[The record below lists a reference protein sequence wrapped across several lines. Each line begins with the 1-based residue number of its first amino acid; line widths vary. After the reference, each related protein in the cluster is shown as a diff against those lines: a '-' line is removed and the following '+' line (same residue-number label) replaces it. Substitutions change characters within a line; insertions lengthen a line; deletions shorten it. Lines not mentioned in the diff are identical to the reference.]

1 MAFLD
6 KMVLQCCGN
15 CQNRQGTSMADYYR
29 NERQNSSRKNTKYEM
44 KEAIDDLTDLSFPV
58 HGYSDQRN
66 YLRNYKYVPVVESP
80 GAAFIVRNEGLQ
92 APVTAALAVSWPLAV
107 IVILFIFLS
116 GFLFWMA
123 VSVKVKLSCL
133 GSKALWV
140 LHLFHKIISL
150 SKTSSKARQ
159 KVQWDPRFGLL
170 PLKGKDWKWRNFW
183 KAWNDQHG
191 NSCPKQPRLLF
202 PTRNKIHFNI
212 DNTSLGII
220 SIVT

>member
-1 MAFLD
+1 
-6 KMVLQCCGN
+6 
-15 CQNRQGTSMADYYR
+15 
-29 NERQNSSRKNTKYEM
+29 M

-123 VSVKVKLSCL
+123 VSVKMKLSCL
-133 GSKALWV
+133 GSKAL
-140 LHLFHKIISL
+140 
-150 SKTSSKARQ
+150 
-159 KVQWDPRFGLL
+159 
-170 PLKGKDWKWRNFW
+170 
-183 KAWNDQHG
+183 
-191 NSCPKQPRLLF
+191 
-202 PTRNKIHFNI
+202 
-212 DNTSLGII
+212 
-220 SIVT
+220 